1 LFFTCLSRCRSRYA
15 VNLVV
20 SVVLRVL
27 RYQRGNHYPY
37 IEEQIT
43 QWPREKGQKDKKQ
56 STQHTYKTKDPV
68 TRTPLKSGVE
78 LECSG
83 RVSNSCICSILYFKI
98 NDLICWC
105 LNATFSNISAISW
118 RAVLVV
124 EGAGVLGENHPTWA
138 SNW

>member
-1 LFFTCLSRCRSRYA
+1 MA
-15 VNLVV
+15 
-20 SVVLRVL
+20 
-27 RYQRGNHYPY
+27 
-37 IEEQIT
+37 
-43 QWPREKGQKDKKQ
+43 KGKSTKGHKKQ

-68 TRTPLKSGVE
+68 TRTPLKSELE
-78 LECSG
+78 LECSE
-83 RVSNSCICSILYFKI
+83 RVSHSCISSMLYFKI
-98 NDLICWC
+98 NDLICLC